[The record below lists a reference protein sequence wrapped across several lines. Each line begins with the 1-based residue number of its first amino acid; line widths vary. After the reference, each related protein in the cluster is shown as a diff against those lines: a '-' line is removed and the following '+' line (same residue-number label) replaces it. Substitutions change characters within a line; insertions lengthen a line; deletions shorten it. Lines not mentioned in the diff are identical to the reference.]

1 MIRFGS
7 KVNNNN
13 NNCEGG
19 GGKAVQKLA
28 VGNRAREVLCKFW
41 QALDEKSLSALLWLI
56 DREILKGNECQ
67 FLIEFVSE
75 ISSHAV
81 QLAVQLYAGNR
92 ITGTGIWKDFIRK
105 RKKKMQG
112 IRIKNN

>member
-13 NNCEGG
+13 NNCEGGG

-81 QLAVQLYAGNR
+81 QLAGNR

-105 RKKKMQG
+105 RKKK
-112 IRIKNN
+112 NNWNKMLNI